1 MLEQENTTLSQEQT
15 EIPADLLPEAEGE
28 KPEADAL
35 PAEPEKAAEPEER
48 PEEMGDNTVILTAD
62 APEVEGQAPLPTPPE
77 GEANEGPT
85 GGGDVPASFSYP
97 Y

>member
-48 PEEMGDNTVILTAD
+48 PEEPVQVADIHFRTNSKVYFLT
-62 APEVEGQAPLPTPPE
+62 
-77 GEANEGPT
+77 
-85 GGGDVPASFSYP
+85 PATWN
-97 Y
+97 

>member
-35 PAEPEKAAEPEER
+35 PAEPEKAAEPEGR
-48 PEEMGDNTVILTAD
+48 SSVLADLKAKAAIVGNTPRQHVAH
-62 APEVEGQAPLPTPPE
+62 EVAR
-77 GEANEGPT
+77 
-85 GGGDVPASFSYP
+85 
-97 Y
+97 